1 MSYQS
6 ESNLLILH
14 TLRIRGFVELSE
26 IVISTRLKVE
36 EVESHLDSFKENNLV
51 NYREG
56 RIEGWMLTQEGRG
69 RSQQLVTS
77 ELESS
82 GFREEI
88 NSNYQDFLSSNQK
101 FLSLCTDWQLRTVNG
116 EQEINDHSDTTYDE
130 EVITRLVD
138 INNEIQP
145 VCKSLADSL
154 NRFEGY
160 SRRFSEALHKVQ
172 NNEPEWFTKPMI
184 DSYHTIWFE
193 LHENLLVTLGIERTK
208 ETDGNN
214 DE

>member
-1 MSYQS
+1 MGYQS

-88 NSNYQDFLSSNQK
+88 NSNYQGFLSSNQR

-116 EQEINDHSDTTYDE
+116 EQEINDHSDTDYDE
-130 EVITRLVD
+130 EVIARLVD
-138 INNEIQP
+138 INGEIQP
-145 VCKSLADSL
+145 VCESLADSL

>member
-116 EQEINDHSDTTYDE
+116 EQEINDHSDTAYDE
-130 EVITRLVD
+130 EVIARLVD
-138 INNEIQP
+138 INSEIQP
-145 VCKSLADSL
+145 VCESLADSL

>member
-14 TLRIRGFVELSE
+14 ALRIRGFVQLSE

-88 NSNYQDFLSSNQK
+88 NSNYQGFLSSNQR

-116 EQEINDHSDTTYDE
+116 EQEINDHSDTAYDE
-130 EVITRLVD
+130 EVIARLVD
-138 INNEIQP
+138 INSEIQP
-145 VCKSLADSL
+145 VCESLADSL

-208 ETDGNN
+208 ETEGNN

>member
-1 MSYQS
+1 MGYQS

-14 TLRIRGFVELSE
+14 ALRIRGFVQLSE
-26 IVISTRLKVE
+26 IVISTGLKVE

-88 NSNYQDFLSSNQK
+88 NSNYQGFLSSNQR

>member
-14 TLRIRGFVELSE
+14 ALRIRGFVQLSE
-26 IVISTRLKVE
+26 IVISTGLKVE

-69 RSQQLVTS
+69 RSQQLVAS

-88 NSNYQDFLSSNQK
+88 NSNYQGFLSSNQR
-101 FLSLCTDWQLRTVNG
+101 FLSLCTDWQLRTVYG
-116 EQEINDHSDTTYDE
+116 EQEINAHSDTDYDE
-130 EVITRLVD
+130 EVIARLVD
-138 INNEIQP
+138 INGEIQP
-145 VCKSLADSL
+145 VCESLADSL

-160 SRRFSEALHKVQ
+160 SGRFSEALYKVQ

>member
-14 TLRIRGFVELSE
+14 ALRIRGFVQLSE

-88 NSNYQDFLSSNQK
+88 NSNYQGFLSSNQR

-116 EQEINDHSDTTYDE
+116 EQEINDHSDTAYDE
-130 EVITRLVD
+130 EVIARLVD
-138 INNEIQP
+138 INSEIQP
-145 VCKSLADSL
+145 VCESLADSL

>member
-1 MSYQS
+1 MGYQS

-116 EQEINDHSDTTYDE
+116 EQEINDHSDTAYDE
-130 EVITRLVD
+130 EVIARLVD
-138 INNEIQP
+138 INGEIQP
-145 VCKSLADSL
+145 VCESLADSL

>member
-88 NSNYQDFLSSNQK
+88 NSNYQGFLSSNQR

-116 EQEINDHSDTTYDE
+116 EQEINDHSDTAYDE
-130 EVITRLVD
+130 EVIARLVD
-138 INNEIQP
+138 INSEIQP
-145 VCKSLADSL
+145 VCESLADSL

-208 ETDGNN
+208 ETEGNN

>member
-14 TLRIRGFVELSE
+14 ALRIRGFVQLSE

-69 RSQQLVTS
+69 ISQQLVTS

-88 NSNYQDFLSSNQK
+88 NSNYQGFLSSNQR

-116 EQEINDHSDTTYDE
+116 EQEINDHSDTDYDE
-130 EVITRLVD
+130 EVIARLVD
-138 INNEIQP
+138 INGEIQP
-145 VCKSLADSL
+145 VCESLADSL

>member
-14 TLRIRGFVELSE
+14 ALRIRGFVQLSE

-88 NSNYQDFLSSNQK
+88 NSNYQGFLSSNQR

-116 EQEINDHSDTTYDE
+116 EQEINDHSDTDYDE
-130 EVITRLVD
+130 EVIARLVD
-138 INNEIQP
+138 INGEIQP
-145 VCKSLADSL
+145 VCESLADSL

-160 SRRFSEALHKVQ
+160 SRRFSEALHKVH

>member
-1 MSYQS
+1 MGYQS

-88 NSNYQDFLSSNQK
+88 NSNYQGFLSSNQK

>member
-26 IVISTRLKVE
+26 IVISSRLKVE

>member
-1 MSYQS
+1 MGYQS

-88 NSNYQDFLSSNQK
+88 NSNYQGFLSSNQR

>member
-14 TLRIRGFVELSE
+14 ALRIRGFVQLSE

-88 NSNYQDFLSSNQK
+88 NSNYQGFLSSNQR

-116 EQEINDHSDTTYDE
+116 EQEINDHSDTDYDE
-130 EVITRLVD
+130 EVIARLVD
-138 INNEIQP
+138 INGEIQP
-145 VCKSLADSL
+145 VCESLADSL

>member
-14 TLRIRGFVELSE
+14 ALRIRGFVQLSE

-88 NSNYQDFLSSNQK
+88 NSNYQGFLLSNQR

-116 EQEINDHSDTTYDE
+116 EQEINDHSDTDYDE
-130 EVITRLVD
+130 EVIARLVD
-138 INNEIQP
+138 INGEIQP
-145 VCKSLADSL
+145 VCESLADSL

>member
-14 TLRIRGFVELSE
+14 AFRIRGFVQLSE

-88 NSNYQDFLSSNQK
+88 NSNYQGFLSSNQR

-116 EQEINDHSDTTYDE
+116 EQEINDHSDTAYDE
-130 EVITRLVD
+130 EVIARLVD
-138 INNEIQP
+138 INSEIQP
-145 VCKSLADSL
+145 VCESLADSL

-208 ETDGNN
+208 ETEGNN

>member
-1 MSYQS
+1 MGYQS

-14 TLRIRGFVELSE
+14 TLRIRGFVQLSE

-172 NNEPEWFTKPMI
+172 NNESEWFTKPMI

>member
-14 TLRIRGFVELSE
+14 ALRIRGFVQLSE

-88 NSNYQDFLSSNQK
+88 NSNYQGFLSSNQR

-116 EQEINDHSDTTYDE
+116 EQEINDHSDTDYDE
-130 EVITRLVD
+130 EVIARLVD
-138 INNEIQP
+138 INGEIQP
-145 VCKSLADSL
+145 VCESLADSL

-208 ETDGNN
+208 ETEGNN

>member
-116 EQEINDHSDTTYDE
+116 EQEINDHSDTDYDE
-130 EVITRLVD
+130 EVIARLVD
-138 INNEIQP
+138 INGEIQP
-145 VCKSLADSL
+145 VCESLADSL

>member
-88 NSNYQDFLSSNQK
+88 NSNYQVTKNFYRYVLTGNYE
-101 FLSLCTDWQLRTVNG
+101 QLTVN
-116 EQEINDHSDTTYDE
+116 
-130 EVITRLVD
+130 
-138 INNEIQP
+138 
-145 VCKSLADSL
+145 K
-154 NRFEGY
+154 
-160 SRRFSEALHKVQ
+160 K
-172 NNEPEWFTKPMI
+172 
-184 DSYHTIWFE
+184 
-193 LHENLLVTLGIERTK
+193 
-208 ETDGNN
+208 
-214 DE
+214 

>member
-14 TLRIRGFVELSE
+14 ALRIRGFVQLSE

>member
-14 TLRIRGFVELSE
+14 ALRIRGFVQLSE

-88 NSNYQDFLSSNQK
+88 NSNYQGFLSSNQR

-116 EQEINDHSDTTYDE
+116 EQEINDHSDTAYDE
-130 EVITRLVD
+130 EVIARLVD
-138 INNEIQP
+138 INSEVQP
-145 VCKSLADSL
+145 VCESLADSL

>member
-88 NSNYQDFLSSNQK
+88 NSNYQGFLSSNQR

>member
-14 TLRIRGFVELSE
+14 ALRIRGFVQLSE
-26 IVISTRLKVE
+26 IVISTGLKVE

-69 RSQQLVTS
+69 RSQQLVAS

-88 NSNYQDFLSSNQK
+88 NSNYQGFLSSNQR
-101 FLSLCTDWQLRTVNG
+101 FLSLCTDWQLRIVNG
-116 EQEINDHSDTTYDE
+116 EQEINDHSDTAYDE
-130 EVITRLVD
+130 EVIARLVD
-138 INNEIQP
+138 INGEIQP
-145 VCKSLADSL
+145 VCESLADSL

>member
-1 MSYQS
+1 MSPMK
-6 ESNLLILH
+6 I
-14 TLRIRGFVELSE
+14 TLSAY
-26 IVISTRLKVE
+26 SLKVE

-88 NSNYQDFLSSNQK
+88 NSNYQGFLSSNQR

-208 ETDGNN
+208 ETEGNN

>member
-1 MSYQS
+1 MGYQS

-116 EQEINDHSDTTYDE
+116 EQEINDHSDTAYDE
-130 EVITRLVD
+130 EVIARLVD
-138 INNEIQP
+138 INSEIQP

>member
-14 TLRIRGFVELSE
+14 ALRIRGFVELSE

>member
-14 TLRIRGFVELSE
+14 ALRIRGFVQLSE

-88 NSNYQDFLSSNQK
+88 NSNYQGFLSSNQR

-116 EQEINDHSDTTYDE
+116 EQEINDHSDKDYDE
-130 EVITRLVD
+130 EVIARLVD
-138 INNEIQP
+138 INGEIQP
-145 VCKSLADSL
+145 VCESLADSL

>member
-1 MSYQS
+1 MGYQS

-69 RSQQLVTS
+69 RSQQLVAS

>member
-14 TLRIRGFVELSE
+14 ALRIRGFVQLSE
-26 IVISTRLKVE
+26 IVISTGLKVE

-69 RSQQLVTS
+69 RSQQLVAS

-88 NSNYQDFLSSNQK
+88 NSNYQGFLSSNQR

-116 EQEINDHSDTTYDE
+116 EQEINDHSDTAYDE
-130 EVITRLVD
+130 EVIARLVD
-138 INNEIQP
+138 INGEIQP
-145 VCKSLADSL
+145 VCESLADSL

-160 SRRFSEALHKVQ
+160 SGRFSEALYKVQ

>member
-1 MSYQS
+1 MGYQS

-172 NNEPEWFTKPMI
+172 NNESEWFTKPMI

>member
-14 TLRIRGFVELSE
+14 ALRIRGFVQLSE

-88 NSNYQDFLSSNQK
+88 NSNYQGFLSSNQR

-116 EQEINDHSDTTYDE
+116 EQEINDHSDTAYDE
-130 EVITRLVD
+130 EVIARLVD
-138 INNEIQP
+138 INGEIQP
-145 VCKSLADSL
+145 VCESLADSL

>member
-1 MSYQS
+1 MGYQS